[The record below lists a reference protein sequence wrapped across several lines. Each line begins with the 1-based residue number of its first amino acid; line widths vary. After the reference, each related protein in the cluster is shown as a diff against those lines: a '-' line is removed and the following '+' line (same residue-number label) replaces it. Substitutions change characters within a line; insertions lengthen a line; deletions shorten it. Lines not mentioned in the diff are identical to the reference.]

1 MSSSSPPPPP
11 VLPISEHEDEIV
23 AAVDVNPVV
32 VVIGKTGSGKS
43 TQLSQI
49 LHCCRYTRRGAI
61 AVIQPRRVAAVS
73 VSRRVAQE
81 LGVPL
86 GDEVGYAIRFE
97 DRTSE
102 RTCIK

>member
-1 MSSSSPPPPP
+1 MLLKVQNMYVTVFVS
-11 VLPISEHEDEIV
+11 
-23 AAVDVNPVV
+23 
-32 VVIGKTGSGKS
+32 KS
-43 TQLSQI
+43 TFL
-49 LHCCRYTRRGAI
+49 LFR
-61 AVIQPRRVAAVS
+61 
-73 VSRRVAQE
+73 RRVAQE